1 MLSIYFSIFIV
12 LLVAAAFFCVC
23 FVMVCGLPDGAA
35 LRAWKNSAARMRRRA
50 PAPPREESRRTETA
64 AVPSGAKAVSDATQI
79 FDISESGKEALRS
92 EATRV
97 FETASLSE
105 AYRRTRMKQPA
116 SPAFE
121 MEPEPEVLEKPQPP
135 EVLEEYFVRH
145 FLNQYGA
152 VSRTAAQDT
161 RTVTHHLIECIRS
174 LDGRD
179 AGDVLMHIMVQ
190 EALQNAQRTYVMLPN
205 ETVLAMVCDA
215 FRDVAQGRK
224 SDTRTILAYDALR
237 VMPRMEMGQFRA
249 LGLLLLFHY
258 SRNVENV
265 DAEALS
271 AYAARYVEPLMK
283 DLPDEYSGYQQLEYL
298 HCLSLEN
305 KDIAFGQVLRDSYP
319 LIFCFRGCMKAELDG
334 IRGDWP
340 KGSLAKSLFNS
351 YWKAAV
357 IDDSLLP
364 EYFEHFRITDGT
376 EQMKLAA
383 LLHSRPAPY
392 DRKEMERIL
401 EEVSPALSALQKTW
415 DGSLLRRSSLTLMG
429 MYIAQIF
436 LREAVGEEFD
446 LSHWM

>member
-1 MLSIYFSIFIV
+1 
-12 LLVAAAFFCVC
+12 
-23 FVMVCGLPDGAA
+23 
-35 LRAWKNSAARMRRRA
+35 MRRRA
-50 PAPPREESRRTETA
+50 SAPPREESRRTETA
-64 AVPSGAKAVSDATQI
+64 AVPSGAKTVSDATQI

-161 RTVTHHLIECIRS
+161 RTVTHHLIECVRS

-258 SRNVENV
+258 SRNVEM
-265 DAEALS
+265 S
-271 AYAARYVEPLMK
+271 MRK
-283 DLPDEYSGYQQLEYL
+283 RSLPMRR
-298 HCLSLEN
+298 
-305 KDIAFGQVLRDSYP
+305 A
-319 LIFCFRGCMKAELDG
+319 M
-334 IRGDWP
+334 W
-340 KGSLAKSLFNS
+340 
-351 YWKAAV
+351 
-357 IDDSLLP
+357 
-364 EYFEHFRITDGT
+364 
-376 EQMKLAA
+376 
-383 LLHSRPAPY
+383 
-392 DRKEMERIL
+392 
-401 EEVSPALSALQKTW
+401 SPS
-415 DGSLLRRSSLTLMG
+415 
-429 MYIAQIF
+429 
-436 LREAVGEEFD
+436 
-446 LSHWM
+446 